1 MALVVRTP
9 LPLQVMQEIWVQSLG
24 REDTLEECLATH
36 SSILAWEI
44 PWTEEPGGLQSIGSQ
59 RVRYNWS
66 NLGQMDHVTPE
77 PLCFPLFFLHVSLLY
92 GILSTER
99 TALFKKEFEHH
110 WPNFFHWIYSEWLY
124 IVFDP
129 SSGLCLASKLT
140 EQSGRGIGTSYTQ
153 ASDKGDLSSFSPAEK
168 LISWVPGRPSRS
180 RLIVVTGIWHRKGDE
195 KEVPHINWLQSH
207 SPNGSQNILNSDN
220 TVEIS
225 LWPLKMLEA
234 LK

>member
-1 MALVVRTP
+1 M
-9 LPLQVMQEIWVQSLG
+9 WGQSLG
-24 REDTLEECLATH
+24 QEDTLEEGLATH

-44 PWTEEPGGLQSIGSQ
+44 PWTEEPGGLQSKGSQ
-59 RVRYNWS
+59 RVGHIWS
-66 NLGQMDHVTPE
+66 NLGQMNHVIPE
-77 PLCFPLFFLHVSLLY
+77 LLCFPLFFLHVSLLCR
-92 GILSTER
+92 ILFTER
-99 TALFKKEFEHH
+99 TALFKKGFEHH
-110 WPNFFHWIYSEWLY
+110 WPNFFHWIYSEWLF

-140 EQSGRGIGTSYTQ
+140 EQSGWGIGTRYTQ

-168 LISWVPGRPSRS
+168 LIFQVPGRPSKS
-180 RLIVVTGIWHRKGDE
+180 RLVLIVVTSVWHKKEGE
-195 KEVPHINWLQSH
+195 KEVPRINWLRSH
-207 SPNGSQNILNSDN
+207 PPNGSQNILNSDN